1 MDRQFELEYSRFYSE
16 SFKKMVVQEYLAGG
30 VSQGELLRKYKI
42 GGKSSIPKWM
52 KRFGYTEADRS
63 QEANFTGLISPDLA
77 KKQEQLSNSDLLKR
91 IKDLER
97 QLEDEKI
104 RSEAYARIIDKA
116 EKELKIPIRKK
127 PNTK

>member
-1 MDRQFELEYSRFYSE
+1 MERQFELEYFRVYSE
-16 SFKKMVVQEYLAGG
+16 SFKRMVVQEYLAGG

-63 QEANFTGLISPDLA
+63 PEVNFTGLISPDLT
-77 KKQEQLSNSDLLKR
+77 KKKEEQTNSHLLKR
-91 IKDLER
+91 IKELER
-97 QLEDEKI
+97 QLEDEKLQ
-104 RSEAYARIIDKA
+104 SEAYARIIDKA